1 MADVDIDPSGKHE
14 SRPDNN
20 TERGENIPFTPV
32 GGGRSTWQPERGEQE
47 TSFGGESQRTKLMK
61 DYVRDLY
68 KRLSE
73 NVGGTPK
80 LFHYDYF
87 KLEDGERYY
96 RGSRKPLTTE
106 GKLKSV
112 EMLADILG
120 KNRLRRLCFN
130 IPVGRITA
138 RQAVMLNKAALELPS
153 ESDIT
158 KVDELQEIVEKASGI
173 ISQIKD
179 IQTDTEDLFEH
190 PLRELLGLDK
200 QLRTI
205 RGSLKV
211 EVAKKV
217 ELEKHITKER
227 RKLEEFREYHGE
239 YADAMKEEITKRIDT
254 LNDELATRQES
265 IDLLKGRLK
274 NQITSFKET
283 IAKVLDKDIS
293 LGEKIRTLFRE
304 QGITIASI
312 LTAIGM
318 TIGVLV
324 EALLP
329 GGGGAISGGGG
340 EPPPKDEKGLK
351 EWVRNKLKALASL
364 LGRLGMKAA
373 EALPGIIGG
382 IISWILN
389 RAKEVVG
396 WVLQNLWAL
405 VVGIGGLIYTYMVT
419 RK

>member
-1 MADVDIDPSGKHE
+1 MADIDIDPFGEHE
-14 SRPDNN
+14 PR
-20 TERGENIPFTPV
+20 TEEPTDENIPLVTP
-32 GGGRSTWQPERGEQE
+32 GRSTWEPDRGEQE
-47 TSFGGESQRTKLMK
+47 TSFRGESQRTKLMK

-73 NVGGTPK
+73 NIDETPE

-87 KLEDGERYY
+87 KLEGRELYY
-96 RGSRKPLTTE
+96 IGSRKPLTTE

-112 EMLADILG
+112 GMIADILG
-120 KNRLRRLCFN
+120 KNRLGRLGFN
-130 IPVGRITA
+130 IPVGKLTA
-138 RQAVMLNKAALELPS
+138 RQGVMLNKAAEELPS

-158 KVDELQEIVEKASGI
+158 KVDDIELQEIAEKASGI

-179 IQTDTEDLFEH
+179 VQTDTEDLFEH

-200 QLRTI
+200 QLGSI

-217 ELEKHITKER
+217 QLEEHIAKER
-227 RKLEEFREYHGE
+227 RKLEEFQEYPGV
-239 YADAMKEEITKRIDT
+239 YNDAMKEDITKRIDA

-274 NQITSFKET
+274 NHITSFKET
-283 IAKVLDKDIS
+283 TAKVSDKDTS
-293 LGEKIRTLFRE
+293 LAEKIRTLFRE

-312 LTAIGM
+312 LMAIGM
-318 TIGVLV
+318 AIGVLV

-329 GGGGAISGGGG
+329 GGGAATASGGG

-351 EWVRNKLKALASL
+351 GWIRNKLKALASL
-364 LGRLGMKAA
+364 LGKLGMKAA

-389 RAKEVVG
+389 RAKDVVG
-396 WVLQNLWAL
+396 WVSQNLWAL